1 MDNYK
6 LLVANLGFNRVKL
19 DEPLAPFTYIK
30 VGGSADILYIS
41 NNKDELSYAVKLARK
56 LQIPFTILGCGGN
69 VLISDK
75 GIRGLVIINRSNY
88 IKFLTN
94 GFLEVDSGVTM
105 TELIKETTDRL
116 YTGLE
121 RMLKVPATVGGAVV
135 MNAGHTA
142 KKEFFGDLVV
152 SVEVLNQNSEIK
164 KIMKKDCNFS
174 YRASRFQ
181 TSNEIILGVML
192 HLEKV
197 DKKVI
202 EEKVRDILVIKQI
215 QPAGPTMGSTFRN
228 PEGFSAGFLLDEAG
242 LKGKQVGSA
251 KISEKHANFIINTG
265 SAKATDIQKLMELM
279 KEKVRS
285 KFNIELVEEI
295 KLVGDWG

>member
-56 LQIPFTILGCGGN
+56 LQIHFTILGCGGN

-202 EEKVRDILVIKQI
+202 EEKVLDILVIKQI

-265 SAKATDIQKLMELM
+265 SAKATDIQKLLELM
-279 KEKVRS
+279 REKVRS

-295 KLVGDWG
+295 KLVGDW